1 MASFRN
7 RAHLE
12 GNIGK
17 DAVLKTTPSGDVV
30 NFSVA
35 VNETWTDKSNNRR
48 TDTAWFQVQVWG
60 ALTKF
65 AATLTAGTPVIVE
78 GKMKPE
84 TYTADGVTH
93 RTFSIRADYIRKIS
107 YTMAQDDQDQDEQDD
122 QQNQDAE
129 PVSQTPAAK
138 PNRKK

>member
-1 MASFRN
+1 
-7 RAHLE
+7 
-12 GNIGK
+12 
-17 DAVLKTTPSGDVV
+17 
-30 NFSVA
+30 
-35 VNETWTDKSNNRR
+35 
-48 TDTAWFQVQVWG
+48 
-60 ALTKF
+60 
-65 AATLTAGTPVIVE
+65 
-78 GKMKPE
+78 
-84 TYTADGVTH
+84 VTH